1 MPRPVRIALLIE
13 TSREAGRAML
23 RGIAAYARARG
34 DWQLFHHERTLREGA
49 PPWLRRWQGDGVIA
63 RIESPRLARE
73 IRRRGLPT
81 VDLRA
86 SFNLP
91 GVPRVIND
99 QAAIAAQAADHLLE
113 RGLRHFAYCGLPG
126 VDYADERGRR
136 FADALARRGASAP
149 RVFPGAGRLRGES
162 AYAAEGRALTDEA
175 ALAAWIRSLPRPVGV
190 LACNDSRARHVLA
203 ACVRCGARVPDE
215 VAVLG
220 IGNDEVECELCHPPI
235 SSVMSDSRRIGYV
248 AAAVLDRMLRGKPP
262 PRRDLLVPPLGVA
275 ARGSTD
281 VVAVADAETAEAV
294 RFIREHACDGIRVED
309 VLEGVPV
316 SRSTLERRFRRHL
329 GRTPKA
335 EIRRV
340 QLGRVKD
347 LLATTDGSLAEIADR
362 TGFSDVS
369 NLCHAFRREEGM
381 TLGAYRRKRKA
392 GPGRAGPS

>member
-1 MPRPVRIALLIE
+1 MPRSLRIALLIE

-34 DWQLFHHERTLREGA
+34 NWQLFHHERTLREGA

-86 SFNLP
+86 SFDLP
-91 GVPRVIND
+91 GVPRVVND
-99 QAAIAAQAADHLLE
+99 QAAIAARAADHLLE

-136 FADALARRGASAP
+136 FAEALARRGGVAP
-149 RVFPGAGRLRGES
+149 RVFAGAGRLGGGS
-162 AYAAEGRALTDEA
+162 AYAVEGRALTDEA
-175 ALAAWIRSLPRPVGV
+175 AQADWVRSLPRPAGV
-190 LACNDSRARHVLA
+190 LACSDSRARHVLA
-203 ACVRCGARVPDE
+203 ACGRCGARVPDE
-215 VAVLG
+215 VAILG

-235 SSVMSDSRRIGYV
+235 SSVMSDSRRIGFL
-248 AAAVLDRMLRGKPP
+248 AASVLDRMLRGRPP
-262 PRRDLLVPPLGVA
+262 PHGDLLVPPLGVA

-281 VVAVADAETAEAV
+281 VVAVADAETAVAV
-294 RFIREHACDGIRVED
+294 RFIREQACDGIRVEE
-309 VLEGVPV
+309 VLDRVPV
-316 SRSTLERRFRRHL
+316 SRSTLERRFQRHL

-335 EIRRV
+335 EILRV
-340 QLGRVKD
+340 QLGRVKE
-347 LLATTDGSLAEIADR
+347 LLATTDCSLAEVADR

-369 NLCHAFRREEGM
+369 NLCHAFRREEGR
-381 TLGAYRRKRKA
+381 TPGAYRREHR
-392 GPGRAGPS
+392 SVS